1 MRWSDQLLDSNKLKE
16 AAKILKGMRNQLGGI
31 NQDSNQMGEE
41 EDAKKA
47 TNHEVFF
54 DDKFPIEKRA
64 AATEILI
71 KAKVVTGSLRNM
83 VNISGISVITIILQ
97 KVVSIFTSRANM
109 K

>member
-1 MRWSDQLLDSNKLKE
+1 MKE
-16 AAKILKGMRNQLGGI
+16 AAEIIKRMRNQLGGI
-31 NQDSNQMGEE
+31 NQDSNKMGEE